1 MLINLHVKNL
11 ALIEETEVDFTDHLN
26 ILTGETGAG
35 KSILIG
41 SIQSALGAKIPKD
54 MIRHGCDSALIEL
67 IFHTKSQAV
76 QKKME
81 EFEIP
86 FEDGEIIISRRITN
100 NRVINKVND
109 ISVTIGR
116 LKELSPLLLDLSGQ
130 HENQLLLK
138 PQNHLKIIDS
148 YHRSVIAP
156 VKEKTASLYHEY
168 QELQKK
174 LSEQNM
180 GEEQRIREM
189 EFLKYEIQE
198 IEEAQLRPGEDESLE
213 TEYQKVSMQ
222 KKFFL
227 TVRLFMK

>member
-1 MLINLHVKNL
+1 M
-11 ALIEETEVDFTDHLN
+11 
-26 ILTGETGAG
+26 
-35 KSILIG
+35 
-41 SIQSALGAKIPKD
+41 
-54 MIRHGCDSALIEL
+54 
-67 IFHTKSQAV
+67 
-76 QKKME
+76 
-81 EFEIP
+81 
-86 FEDGEIIISRRITN
+86 RITN

-109 ISVTIGR
+109 ISITISR

-180 GEEQRIREM
+180 GEEQRIQEM
-189 EFLKYEIQE
+189 EF
-198 IEEAQLRPGEDESLE
+198 
-213 TEYQKVSMQ
+213 
-222 KKFFL
+222 
-227 TVRLFMK
+227 